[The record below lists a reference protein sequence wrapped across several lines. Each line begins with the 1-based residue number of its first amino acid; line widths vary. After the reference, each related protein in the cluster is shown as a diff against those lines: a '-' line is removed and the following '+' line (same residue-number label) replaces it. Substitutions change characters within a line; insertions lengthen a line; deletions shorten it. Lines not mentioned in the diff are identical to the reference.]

1 MSVLDAGRGYGRG
14 RALGL
19 RWAGLDRWNLG
30 ALAIA
35 LVVAAPVAS
44 VVVLALRPAE
54 NIWPHLAATVLPA
67 YLENTFWLM
76 LGVGSACAVGGVGT
90 AWLVALCRFPGRRVF
105 EWALLLPLAVPA
117 YVVAYVYT
125 DLLDFAGP
133 VQVGLRTLMGWGSAR
148 EYFFPE
154 VRSLGGAIVM
164 LSLVLYPYVYLMARA
179 AFQEQSVCVIEVSRT
194 LGRGPWRSF
203 FTVALP
209 LARPAIVAGL
219 VLVLLETLNDFG
231 TVDFFAVN
239 TFSRGIFNVWLGMN
253 NVSGAA
259 QIASVLLLVVI
270 VLIGLER
277 LSRRRRRYH
286 HTSSKYRPLPR
297 YHLRGATSAA
307 AFVFCAAPVLL
318 GFAVPAAVLLKHAAG
333 HYVETLDDA
342 FFAFVANSLALSGLA
357 AAVAVGLSLFLAY
370 ALRIGG
376 GPALRGAVRLASLGY
391 AVPGAVLAVGVMVP
405 FGWLDNAVDGW
416 ARDNLGV
423 STGLVLSG
431 TMFAVLFAYVVR
443 FLAVAFGAVESSL
456 VKVTPHMDQ
465 AARSLGAGPAE
476 TLRRVHLPLIRG
488 SMLTAALLVFVD
500 AMKELPMTLMLR
512 PFGFQSLATYVY
524 QYAGDEQI
532 ERAALAALAIV
543 GAGILPVLALNMAI
557 ARARPGQGASAT

>member
-1 MSVLDAGRGYGRG
+1 MSVLDTGLGRVRSQALAVRRG
-14 RALGL
+14 V
-19 RWAGLDRWNLG
+19 LDRWHVG
-30 ALAIA
+30 ALVVA
-35 LVVAAPVAS
+35 LVVAAPVVG
-44 VVVLALRPAE
+44 VVALALSPSE
-54 NIWPHLAATVLPA
+54 DIWAHLAATVLPSYVA
-67 YLENTFWLM
+67 NTFWLM
-76 LGVGSACAVGGVGT
+76 LGVGAASVVGGVGT
-90 AWLVALCRFPGRRVF
+90 AWLVALCRFPGRLVF

-133 VQVGLRTLMGWGSAR
+133 VQGGLRALMGWQSAR
-148 EYFFPE
+148 EYAFPE
-154 VRSLGGAIVM
+154 IRSLGGAIAM
-164 LSLVLYPYVYLMARA
+164 LSLVLYPYVYLLARA
-179 AFQEQSVCVIEVSRT
+179 AFQEQSICVLEVSRT

-259 QIASVLLLVVI
+259 QIASVLLVVVI
-270 VLIGLER
+270 ALITLER
-277 LSRRRRRYH
+277 LSRRGQRYH
-286 HTSSKYRPLPR
+286 HTSTKYRALPR
-297 YHLRGATSAA
+297 YHLRRGAAAA
-307 AFVFCAAPVLL
+307 AFAFCAAPVFL
-318 GFAVPAAVLLKHAAG
+318 GFAVPGAVLLGHATRHFSEA
-333 HYVETLDDA
+333 LRDD
-342 FFAFVANSLALSGLA
+342 FVVYVANSLALSGLA
-357 AAVAVGLSLFLAY
+357 AAVAVGLSLFMAY
-370 ALRIGG
+370 ALRISG
-376 GPALRGAVRLASLGY
+376 GPVLRGAVRLASLGY

-416 ARDNLGV
+416 ARENLGV

-443 FLAVAFGAVESSL
+443 FLAVSLGAIEASL
-456 VKVTPHMDQ
+456 AKVTPHMDE
-465 AARSLGAGPAE
+465 AARSLGAGPAA
-476 TLRRVHLPLIRG
+476 TLRRVHLPLVRG

-543 GAGILPVLALNMAI
+543 GAGILPVIALSMAI
-557 ARARPGQGASAT
+557 SRARPGQRGAAP

>member
-1 MSVLDAGRGYGRG
+1 
-14 RALGL
+14 
-19 RWAGLDRWNLG
+19 
-30 ALAIA
+30 
-35 LVVAAPVAS
+35 
-44 VVVLALRPAE
+44 
-54 NIWPHLAATVLPA
+54 
-67 YLENTFWLM
+67 
-76 LGVGSACAVGGVGT
+76 
-90 AWLVALCRFPGRRVF
+90 
-105 EWALLLPLAVPA
+105 
-117 YVVAYVYT
+117 
-125 DLLDFAGP
+125 
-133 VQVGLRTLMGWGSAR
+133 
-148 EYFFPE
+148 
-154 VRSLGGAIVM
+154 M
-164 LSLVLYPYVYLMARA
+164 LSLVLYPYIYLLARA
-179 AFQEQSVCVIEVSRT
+179 AFQEQSSCVLEVSRT

-253 NVSGAA
+253 NVAGAA
-259 QIASVLLLVVI
+259 QIASVLLVVVI
-270 VLIGLER
+270 ALITLER
-277 LSRRRRRYH
+277 LSRRRQRYH
-286 HTSSKYRPLPR
+286 HTSTKYRALPR
-297 YHLRGATSAA
+297 YHLRPGAAA
-307 AFVFCAAPVLL
+307 VAFVFCAAPVFL
-318 GFAVPAAVLLKHAAG
+318 GFVVPGAVLLGHAAR
-333 HYVETLDDA
+333 HYAEAMEDA
-342 FFAFVANSLALSGLA
+342 FAVYVANSLALSGLA
-357 AAVAVGLSLFLAY
+357 AAVAVGLSLFMAY

-376 GPALRGAVRLASLGY
+376 GPVLRGAVRLASLGY

-405 FGWLDNAVDGW
+405 FGWLDNAIDAW
-416 ARDNLGV
+416 SRDNLGV

-443 FLAVAFGAVESSL
+443 FLAVSFGAVEASL
-456 VKVTPHMDQ
+456 AKVTPHMDQ
-465 AARSLGAGPAE
+465 AARSLGAGPAA

-543 GAGILPVLALNMAI
+543 GAGILPVIALNLAI
-557 ARARPGQGASAT
+557 ARARPGQMGVA

>member
-1 MSVLDAGRGYGRG
+1 MSALDAGLGWGWGRRFAVRRGGP
-14 RALGL
+14 
-19 RWAGLDRWNLG
+19 DRWNVG
-30 ALAIA
+30 ALTVA
-35 LVVAAPVAS
+35 LVVAAPVVS
-44 VVVLALRPAE
+44 VIVLALGPAE
-54 NIWPHLAATVLPA
+54 NIWAHLAATVLPA

-76 LGVGSACAVGGVGT
+76 LGVGAASVIGGVGT

-133 VQVGLRTLMGWGSAR
+133 VQTGLRALMGWQSAR

-154 VRSLGGAIVM
+154 VRSLGGAILM

-179 AFQEQSVCVIEVSRT
+179 AFQDQSVCVIEVSRT

-209 LARPAIVAGL
+209 LARPAIVAGV

-297 YHLRGATSAA
+297 YHLRRGTAAA
-307 AFVFCAAPVLL
+307 AFAFCAAPLL
-318 GFAVPAAVLLKHAAG
+318 FGFAVPGAVLLGHAAG
-333 HYVETLDDA
+333 HYAETLDDA
-342 FFAFVANSLALSGLA
+342 FFAFVSNSLALSGLA

-376 GPALRGAVRLASLGY
+376 GPVLRGAVRLASLGY

-416 ARDNLGV
+416 ARENLGV

-443 FLAVAFGAVESSL
+443 FLAVSFGAVEASL
-456 VKVTPHMDQ
+456 GKVTPHMDQ
-465 AARSLGAGPAE
+465 AARSLGAGPAA

-488 SMLTAALLVFVD
+488 GMLTAALLVFVD

-543 GAGILPVLALNMAI
+543 GAGILPVIALSMAI
-557 ARARPGQGASAT
+557 ARARPGHGATAA

>member
-1 MSVLDAGRGYGRG
+1 MSVVDAGVNGARGLARRVQRG
-14 RALGL
+14 V
-19 RWAGLDRWNLG
+19 LDRWSVG
-30 ALAIA
+30 ALVVA
-35 LVVAAPVAS
+35 LVVAAPVIS
-44 VVVLALRPAE
+44 VIALAFGPSE
-54 NIWPHLAATVLPA
+54 NIWAHLAATVLPT
-67 YLENTFWLM
+67 YVRNTFWLM
-76 LGVGSACAVGGVGT
+76 LGVGATSLVLGVGT
-90 AWLVALCRFPGRRVF
+90 AWLVTLCQFPGRRVF
-105 EWALLLPLAVPA
+105 EWALLVPLAVPA
-117 YVVAYVYT
+117 YVIAYVYT
-125 DLLDFAGP
+125 DLLEFAGP
-133 VQVGLRTLMGWGSAR
+133 IQSGLRAAMGWRSAGD
-148 EYFFPE
+148 YVFPE
-154 VRSLGGAIVM
+154 IRSLGGAIAM
-164 LSLVLYPYVYLMARA
+164 LSLVLYPYVYLLSRA
-179 AFQEQSVCVIEVSRT
+179 AFHEQSICVIEVSRT

-259 QIASVLLLVVI
+259 QIASVLLVVVI
-270 VLIGLER
+270 ALIALER
-277 LSRRRRRYH
+277 LSRSRQRYH
-286 HTSSKYRPLPR
+286 HTSSKVRALPR
-297 YHLRGATSAA
+297 YHLRRGAAAA
-307 AFVFCAAPVLL
+307 AFAACAAPVSL
-318 GFAVPAAVLLKHAAG
+318 GFVVPGAVLADLAAG
-333 HYVETLDDA
+333 HYAETLEDA
-342 FFAFVANSLALSGLA
+342 FVTFVSNSLALSGLA
-357 AAVAVGLSLFLAY
+357 AAVAVGLSLFMAY

-376 GPALRGAVRLASLGY
+376 GPILRGAVRLASLGY

-405 FGWLDNAVDGW
+405 FGWLDNTVDAW

-443 FLAVAFGAVESSL
+443 FLAVSFGAIEASL
-456 VKVTPHMDQ
+456 AKVTPHMDQ
-465 AARSLGAGPAE
+465 AARSLGASPAA

-543 GAGILPVLALNMAI
+543 AAGILPVIALSLAI
-557 ARARPGQGASAT
+557 ARSRPGHGGALG

>member
-1 MSVLDAGRGYGRG
+1 MSVLDASLGRARRRALAVGRG
-14 RALGL
+14 RV
-19 RWAGLDRWNLG
+19 DRWSVG
-30 ALAIA
+30 A
-35 LVVAAPVAS
+35 LVVAAVVAAPVVS
-44 VVVLALRPAE
+44 VFVLALSPAE
-54 NIWPHLAATVLPA
+54 DIWAHLAATVLPD
-67 YLENTFWLM
+67 YIENTFWLM
-76 LGVGSACAVGGVGT
+76 VGVGTASVVGGVGT
-90 AWLVALCRFPGRRVF
+90 AWLVALCRFPGRLVF

-133 VQVGLRTLMGWGSAR
+133 VQSGLRALTGWSSAG
-148 EYFFPE
+148 EYAFPE
-154 VRSLGGAIVM
+154 IRSLGGAIAM
-164 LSLVLYPYVYLMARA
+164 LSLVLYPYVYLLARA
-179 AFQEQSVCVIEVSRT
+179 AFQEQSICVLEVSRT

-259 QIASVLLLVVI
+259 QIASVLLVVVI
-270 VLIGLER
+270 ALITLER
-277 LSRRRRRYH
+277 LSRRGQRFH
-286 HTSSKYRPLPR
+286 HTSTKYRALPR
-297 YHLRGATSAA
+297 YHLRRGSAAA
-307 AFVFCAAPVLL
+307 AFVFCAAPVVLGFVAPAAALL
-318 GFAVPAAVLLKHAAG
+318 GHAAR
-333 HYVETLDDA
+333 HYAEAMEDA
-342 FFAFVANSLALSGLA
+342 FVAYVANSLALSGLA
-357 AAVAVGLSLFLAY
+357 AAVAVGLSLFMAY
-370 ALRIGG
+370 AMRIGG
-376 GPALRGAVRLASLGY
+376 GPVLRGAVRLASLGY

-416 ARDNLGV
+416 ARENLGV

-443 FLAVAFGAVESSL
+443 FLAVSFGAVEASL
-456 VKVTPHMDQ
+456 AKVTPHMDQ
-465 AARSLGAGPAE
+465 AARSLGAGPAA

-532 ERAALAALAIV
+532 ERSALAALAIV
-543 GAGILPVLALNMAI
+543 GAGILPVIALNLAI
-557 ARARPGQGASAT
+557 ARARPGQGGATT